1 MGGHPRRLAPS
12 QGGCPW
18 SKRPSTSADADLLLR
33 VLFLGKAPRMDG
45 RPLLGSMEVSPRLQA
60 SRCLTNG
67 RGLWM
72 NDPWLSEPVS
82 RDSVRAF
89 STSPCVRTLWIR
101 SLPYGLKLA
110 SHIVISLLFSLHR
123 VTRV

>member
-1 MGGHPRRLAPS
+1 MGGHPRRLAPC
-12 QGGCPW
+12 GGCPW
-18 SKRPSTSADADLLLR
+18 SKRPSTSADADLFLR
-33 VLFLGKAPRMDG
+33 VRFLGKAPHMDG
-45 RPLLGSMEVSPRLQA
+45 RPLLEPMEISPRLQA

-89 STSPCVRTLWIR
+89 LLRPVSTLCGSVLFRTALN
-101 SLPYGLKLA
+101 
-110 SHIVISLLFSLHR
+110 
-123 VTRV
+123 